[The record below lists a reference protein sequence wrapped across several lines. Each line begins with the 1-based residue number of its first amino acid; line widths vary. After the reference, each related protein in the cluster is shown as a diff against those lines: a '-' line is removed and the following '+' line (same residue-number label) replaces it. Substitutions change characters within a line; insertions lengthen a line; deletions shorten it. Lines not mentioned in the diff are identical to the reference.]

1 MNSTRQWDL
10 EGTAAGGESAENSTR
25 SLTCRRCK
33 RPLRDPVSI
42 ARGLGPLCAGLA
54 GAASGNEAGQRQ
66 DLEPLAGPE
75 RHDVEI
81 RRLADGTV
89 TANIPHS
96 VIHHS
101 PTGWEIGYAGSGPAD
116 LALAILNAFLPP
128 PRTSA
133 KDSGELVRCYRGV
146 CSPEAWRLHQQF
158 KCDFLVGMPKAGG
171 TITRETIER
180 WLASK
185 GAH

>member
-1 MNSTRQWDL
+1 MTRTGQLHFEPSAD
-10 EGTAAGGESAENSTR
+10 AQPAESGAR
-25 SLTCRRCK
+25 SLNCRRCK

-42 ARGLGPLCAGLA
+42 ARGLGPLCASLVGGDTGEASDDSLDLA
-54 GAASGNEAGQRQ
+54 
-66 DLEPLAGPE
+66 LLAGPE

-81 RRLADGTV
+81 RRLPDGTV
-89 TANIPHS
+89 TANVPRS

-101 PTGWEIGYAGSGPAD
+101 PSGWEIGYGGSGPAD

-128 PRTSA
+128 ASPRA
-133 KDSGELVRCYRGV
+133 GEADELVRCYRGAR
-146 CSPEAWRLHQQF
+146 SREAWRLHQDF
-158 KCDFLVGMPKAGG
+158 KWDFLSGMPKDGG

-185 GAH
+185 GAQ

>member
-1 MNSTRQWDL
+1 MTPTGQL
-10 EGTAAGGESAENSTR
+10 HFESSADALPAENGTR
-25 SLTCRRCK
+25 SLTCRRCN

-42 ARGLGPLCAGLA
+42 ARGLGPLCASLVGRDTGG
-54 GAASGNEAGQRQ
+54 GAEERQ
-66 DLEPLAGPE
+66 ELELLAGPH

-81 RRLADGTV
+81 RRLADGSV
-89 TANIPHS
+89 TANVPLS

-128 PRTSA
+128 ARQRDGES
-133 KDSGELVRCYRGV
+133 DELVRCYRGA
-146 CSPEAWRLHQQF
+146 CSREAWRLHQQF
-158 KCDFLVGMPKAGG
+158 KCDFLACMPKGGG

-185 GAH
+185 GAR